1 MEDDEEEQHRQNC
14 LLLDPLLVRQGDEYR
29 RCYANIL
36 YRWQLLEKRAEVVKL
51 QSTPSKDHT
60 KIGESEGRESTTLS
74 DVRHITLSLPSPLPP
89 LYFLYLLSS
98 PLVSVH

>member
-1 MEDDEEEQHRQNC
+1 MEDDEEDQHRQNC

-51 QSTPSKDHT
+51 QSMPSKDHT
-60 KIGESEGRESTTLS
+60 KIGESGETC
-74 DVRHITLSLPSPLPP
+74 IYK
-89 LYFLYLLSS
+89 LYIVFSA
-98 PLVSVH
+98 PQ